1 MRQRGELRGRDGSIG
16 GAAIA
21 SAYYEIRVAGTLPPE
36 VLLDFEWLSA
46 ALAPVE
52 TVLHGAL
59 PDQAALGAF
68 LARLEEFGAD
78 VIEIRRVQGDGTGHS
93 PGPAG

>member
-1 MRQRGELRGRDGSIG
+1 M
-16 GAAIA
+16 A
-21 SAYYEIRVAGTLPPE
+21 SGYYEIRVAGMLPPE